1 MQYLNFRNLH
11 GWALSQEKIFMVE
24 MMKVSKFDK
33 LVSNLS
39 NKEKYVVHIRAF
51 SQALKHGLMLER
63 VQ

>member
-1 MQYLNFRNLH
+1 MQYLNFSSLY
-11 GWALSQEKIFMVE
+11 GLVLSLEKVFMVE
-24 MMKVSKFDK
+24 KMKVSKFDK

-51 SQALKHGLMLER
+51 NQALKHGLMLER